1 MLFLLYK
8 RITLN
13 KMKKIIGSL
22 LSILFL
28 GVACTDDLD
37 VIVAPPQ
44 TNPEEP
50 VIAMAFQVENVA
62 TAYNMADIQTDNVA
76 IARISSL
83 NTVEGASVAY
93 EILAEKTG
101 DESVEKLLYSA
112 TADGNTLNLTTEDL
126 RAAVEKFY
134 GKRPVARDLSFVI
147 NAYVTSADQTFQIRS
162 NELTVAV
169 TLKAP
174 VIEPAYY
181 LIGNINEWNL
191 GNLDAYQFSHS
202 GKDVYDDPIFSIKVY
217 MSGADKYF
225 KIVPQSSKDA
235 GSWDGILGN
244 PVDGNTD
251 PEGTLIIEN
260 SQAMRVLDDGW
271 VRITL
276 NMMDY
281 TYTIELLGNAQSQLY
296 VPGGHQGWNPA
307 SAPIVYSP
315 NLDWKFDGY
324 VYMEADNTFK
334 FTSGPSWDGANY
346 GDGGNGTLST
356 DNGAG
361 NLTVSETGFYRLTV
375 DLSQEPYTYTATATD
390 WGMIGDAT
398 AGGWDASTPM
408 TLNTATGEWT
418 VTTTLNGGKEF
429 KFRANN
435 GWDINLGGDVNNLTY
450 GGNNI
455 TVAAD
460 GTYLITL
467 KLGNA
472 SAYTYTIVKQ

>member
-1 MLFLLYK
+1 
-8 RITLN
+8 
-13 KMKKIIGSL
+13 MKKIILSL
-22 LSILFL
+22 LSIVFL

-50 VIAMAFQVENVA
+50 AITIAFQAEVGA
-62 TAYNMADIQTDNVA
+62 TAYNMADIQTDSVA
-76 IARISSL
+76 IAKISSL
-83 NTVEGASVAY
+83 NIMEKASVVY
-93 EILAEKTG
+93 EILAGKTG
-101 DESVEKLLYSA
+101 DDSVEKLRYSVSSN
-112 TADGNTLNLTTEDL
+112 GNTLNLATADL
-126 RAAVEKFY
+126 RAAIEKFY
-134 GKRPVARDLSFVI
+134 GKRPVARDLSFVV
-147 NAYVTSADQTFQIRS
+147 NAYVTSADQTFRMRS
-162 NELTVAV
+162 NELKAAV
-169 TLKAP
+169 TLVAP

-181 LIGNINEWNL
+181 LIGNINGWDI
-191 GNLDAYQFSHS
+191 GNLDAYKFSHS
-202 GKDVYDDPIFSIKVY
+202 DKDVYDDPIFTIKVY

-235 GSWDGILGN
+235 ASWDGVLGN
-244 PVDGNTD
+244 PTDGNTAL
-251 PEGTLIIEN
+251 EGTLIIAN

-271 VRITL
+271 VNITL

-281 TYTIELLGNAQSQLY
+281 TYTIELLGNAKSQLY

-324 VYMEADNTFK
+324 VYMEAENAFK
-334 FTSGPSWDGANY
+334 FTSDPNWDGTNY
-346 GDGGNGTLST
+346 GNGGNGMLST
-356 DNGAG
+356 DDGVG

-375 DLSQEPYTYTATATD
+375 DLSKEPYTYTATSTN
-390 WGMIGDAT
+390 WGLIGDAT
-398 AGGWDASTPM
+398 PGGWDASTNM
-408 TLNTATGEWT
+408 TLNAATGEWA
-418 VTTTLNGGKEF
+418 VTTTLTGGKEF

-455 TVAAD
+455 PVASD

-467 KLGNA
+467 KLGDA
-472 SAYTYTIVKQ
+472 SAYTCTVVKQ